1 MKATTDPESF
11 NFMPFIVKLHK
22 IVSLK
27 GKNMVKV
34 SAIQMSM
41 CEDKNSN
48 IAKAQRLVKESAK
61 NGAKIILLPELFEG
75 VYFCKDMDK
84 KYFSW
89 AKPLKGNKLIQ
100 KFSSLAKELEVVLLV
115 SYFEKSDD
123 GYFNSLVV
131 IDGDGKVMD
140 NYRKTHIPDGPG
152 YEEKFYF
159 KGGDSGFK
167 VYDTIYAKIGVGIC
181 WDQWFCETA
190 RALTLM
196 GAEIIFYPTA
206 IGSEPEIGLDSKD
219 HWQRVQMGHAAT
231 NTVPVVVA
239 NRYGLEVGDSCE
251 ITFYG
256 SSFITDYTGK
266 KIAEASRDK
275 EEIIYAEFDLQENAK
290 QREYWGLLR
299 DRRAEMYSMLSAPNK

>member
-1 MKATTDPESF
+1 
-11 NFMPFIVKLHK
+11 
-22 IVSLK
+22 
-27 GKNMVKV
+27 MVKV

-41 CEDKNSN
+41 SEDKSAN
-48 IAKAQRLVKESAK
+48 INKAERLVRQAAF
-61 NGAKIILLPELFEG
+61 NGANIILLPELFEG
-75 VYFCKDMDK
+75 LYFCKDMDE

-89 AKPLKGNKLIQ
+89 AKPLQNNQLIEY
-100 KFSSLAKELEVVLLV
+100 FALLSEELGVVLLV
-115 SYFEKSDD
+115 SYFEKSDKD
-123 GYFNSLVV
+123 YYNALVV
-131 IDGDGKVMD
+131 INSDGKVMD
-140 NYRKTHIPDGPG
+140 NYRKTHIPDGSG

-159 KGGDSGFK
+159 KSGDTGFK
-167 VYDTIYAKIGVGIC
+167 VYDTTYGKIGVGIC

-206 IGSEPEIGLDSKD
+206 IGSEPEIHVDSKE

-239 NRYGLEVGDSCE
+239 NRYGKELGESCE
-251 ITFYG
+251 LTFYG
-256 SSFITDYTGK
+256 SSFITDYTGA

-275 EEIIYAEFDLQENAK
+275 EEILYGVFDLDENAK

-299 DRRAEMYSMLSAPNK
+299 DRCPEKYKECQDNFDFC

>member
-1 MKATTDPESF
+1 
-11 NFMPFIVKLHK
+11 
-22 IVSLK
+22 
-27 GKNMVKV
+27 MVKV
-34 SAIQMSM
+34 SAIQMCMS
-41 CEDKNSN
+41 EDKSSN
-48 IAKAQRLVKESAK
+48 ISKAEKLVRDAAA
-61 NGAKIILLPELFEG
+61 NGAQIILLPELFEG
-75 VYFCKDMDK
+75 LYFCKDMDE

-89 AKPLKGNKLIQ
+89 ATPLENNKLIQ
-100 KFSSLAKELEVVLLV
+100 HFANIAKELSVVILV
-115 SYFEKSDD
+115 SYFEKASN
-123 GYFNSLVV
+123 YFNSLVV
-131 IDGDGKVMD
+131 VDANGEIMD

-159 KGGDSGFK
+159 QPGDTGFK
-167 VYDTIYAKIGVGIC
+167 VYKTAYGKIGVGIC

-206 IGSEPEIGLDSKD
+206 IGSEPEIHLDSKE

-239 NRYGLEVGDSCE
+239 NRYGEEQGESCTL
-251 ITFYG
+251 TFYG
-256 SSFITDYTGK
+256 SSFITDYTGQ

-275 EEIIYAEFDLQENAK
+275 EEILYADFDLEENAK

-299 DRRAEMYSMLSAPNK
+299 DRREEAYGNICKKD

>member
-1 MKATTDPESF
+1 
-11 NFMPFIVKLHK
+11 
-22 IVSLK
+22 
-27 GKNMVKV
+27 MVKV

-41 CEDKNSN
+41 SEEKSSN
-48 IAKAQRLVKESAK
+48 IAKAERLVRESAK
-61 NGAKIILLPELFEG
+61 NGAQIILLPELFEG
-75 VYFCKDMDK
+75 LYFCKDMDE

-89 AKPLKGNKLIQ
+89 AKPQENNQLIQ
-100 KFSSLAKELEVVLLV
+100 HFASLAKELSVVILV
-115 SYFEKSDD
+115 SYFEKTATE
-123 GYFNSLVV
+123 YFNSLVV
-131 IDGDGKVMD
+131 VDANGVIMD

-159 KGGDSGFK
+159 KPGDTGFK
-167 VYDTIYAKIGVGIC
+167 VYETAYGKIGVGIC

-206 IGSEPEIGLDSKD
+206 IGSEPEIHLDSKE

-239 NRYGLEVGDSCE
+239 NRYGEEQGESCSLN
-251 ITFYG
+251 FYG
-256 SSFITDYTGK
+256 SSFITDYTGA

-275 EEIIYAEFDLQENAK
+275 EEILYADFDLKDNAL

-299 DRRAEMYSMLSAPNK
+299 DRREEVYGVICKKD

>member
-1 MKATTDPESF
+1 
-11 NFMPFIVKLHK
+11 
-22 IVSLK
+22 
-27 GKNMVKV
+27 MVKV
-34 SAIQMSM
+34 AAIQMSM
-41 CEDKNSN
+41 SENKEANR
-48 IAKAQRLVKESAK
+48 AKAEKLVRQAAQE
-61 NGAKIILLPELFEG
+61 GAQIVLLPELFEG
-75 VYFCKDMDK
+75 LYFCKDMDE

-89 AKPLKGNKLIQ
+89 AAPREGNPLLAQ
-100 KFSSLAKELEVVLLV
+100 FASLAKELKIVVLI
-115 SYFEKSDD
+115 SYFEKSDE

-131 IDGDGKVMD
+131 ADTDGTLLE

-159 KGGDSGFK
+159 QPGNTGFK
-167 VYDTIYAKIGVGIC
+167 VYDTRYGKIGVGIC

-239 NRYGLEVGDSCE
+239 NRYGEERGESCSL
-251 ITFYG
+251 TFYG

-266 KIAEASRDK
+266 KIAEASRDS
-275 EEIIYAEFDLQENAK
+275 EEILYAEYDLAQNAK

-299 DRRAEMYSMLSAPNK
+299 DRQPHAYSLLCDK

>member
-1 MKATTDPESF
+1 
-11 NFMPFIVKLHK
+11 
-22 IVSLK
+22 
-27 GKNMVKV
+27 MVKV
-34 SAIQMSM
+34 SAIQMAMS
-41 CEDKNSN
+41 EDKSLN
-48 IAKAQRLVKESAK
+48 IAKAEELTRASAK
-61 NGAKIILLPELFEG
+61 NGAQIILLPELFEG
-75 VYFCKDMDK
+75 LYFCKDMDE

-89 AKPLKGNKLIQ
+89 AKPLKDNLLIKQ
-100 KFSSLAKELEVVLLV
+100 FSDLAKELKVVILV
-115 SYFEKSDD
+115 SYFEKAKDE
-123 GYFNSLVV
+123 YFNSLVV
-131 IDGDGKVMD
+131 IDNDGTIMD

-159 KGGDSGFK
+159 KAGDTGFK
-167 VYDTIYAKIGVGIC
+167 VWDTACGKIGVGIC

-206 IGSEPEIGLDSKD
+206 IGSEPEIGVDSKE

-239 NRYGLEVGDSCE
+239 NRIGKEKGESCE
-251 ITFYG
+251 LTFYG
-256 SSFITDYTGK
+256 SSFITDYTGA

-275 EEIIYAEFDLQENAK
+275 EEIIYAEFNLEENAK

-299 DRRAEMYSMLSAPNK
+299 DRKPASYKILL

>member
-1 MKATTDPESF
+1 
-11 NFMPFIVKLHK
+11 
-22 IVSLK
+22 
-27 GKNMVKV
+27 MVKV

-41 CEDKNSN
+41 IADKSSN
-48 IAKAQRLVKESAK
+48 IQTAIRLVKEAAS
-61 NGAKIILLPELFEG
+61 NGAQIILLPELFEG
-75 VYFCKDMDK
+75 LYFCKDMDK

-89 AKPLKGNKLIQ
+89 A
-100 KFSSLAKELEVVLLV
+100 SSLENNQLIKQFANLALELKVVILV
-115 SYFEKSDD
+115 SYFEKAATS
-123 GYFNSLVV
+123 YFNSLVV
-131 IDGDGKVMD
+131 INADGSVMD

-159 KGGDSGFK
+159 KPGNSGFK
-167 VYDTIYAKIGVGIC
+167 VYETTYGKIGVGIC

-190 RALTLM
+190 RALALM

-206 IGSEPEIGLDSKD
+206 IGSEPEIHIDSKE

-239 NRYGLEVGDSCE
+239 NRFGEEQGESCSLN
-251 ITFYG
+251 FYG
-256 SSFITDYTGK
+256 SSFITDYTGE

-275 EEIIYAEFDLQENAK
+275 EEILYATFDLEENAK

-299 DRRAEMYSMLSAPNK
+299 DRRASTYSILCQNP